1 MNVRMLSIVVLGTS
15 LVAATAVDPGLVAS
29 AADAVPQP
37 ASLAA
42 PSATVAPGVD
52 AARYETRRVHDPEG
66 TGRFYMGREIAQVMG
81 FAGAA
86 WLERPERVQEERP
99 DDVIAALAPRPGER
113 IVDLGAGSGYFAL
126 RLAPRVGPEGR
137 VLAVDVSADMLRLV
151 RRRAEQ
157 AGLKNVEL
165 VLATEQD
172 PGLAPASVDAVLMV
186 DVYHELYWPYEVMTR
201 VREALK
207 PGGRLVLV
215 EYRGEDPRVPIKAT
229 HKMTEGQAKR
239 ELAAAGF
246 RYVKTVR
253 TLPLQHVLVFER

>member
-1 MNVRMLSIVVLGTS
+1 MNVRLLSIVVLGTS
-15 LVAATAVDPGLVAS
+15 LLAVAAVGPGLAAS
-29 AADAVPQP
+29 AAEAVAP
-37 ASLAA
+37 AASRVAPAPNAA
-42 PSATVAPGVD
+42 PMAD

-99 DDVIAALAPRPGER
+99 DDVIAALAPRPGET

-126 RLAPRVGPEGR
+126 RLAPRVGPGGR
-137 VLAVDVSADMLRLV
+137 VLAVDVSPDMLRLV
-151 RRRAEQ
+151 RRRADQ
-157 AGLKNVEL
+157 TGVKNVEV

-172 PGLAPASVDAVLMV
+172 PRLAPASVDAVLMV

-207 PGGRLVLV
+207 PGGRVVLV

-229 HKMTEGQAKR
+229 HKMTEAQAKR
-239 ELAAAGF
+239 EFAAAGF
-246 RYVKTVR
+246 RYVRTVR